1 MDELPGRRGTL
12 IIAGLL
18 LGATVIVGSLFL
30 GGHSSTI
37 LSKVGASVGGQNVG
51 TAVDMTAG
59 GQDTT
64 GDGSTG
70 SGAAA
75 GGSGTG
81 GHVADAG
88 TVVPTLLIIRTGELS
103 LQVQD
108 LAAAVRDGDATV
120 SRAGGY
126 VSGSTQSGVGGDAT
140 AQTTYRIPSAAWQPT
155 LAALHGLA
163 STVVSE
169 SIKTDEVTGQVVD
182 LTARIANL
190 RATEAALQAI
200 MAKAAKISDVL
211 DVQAQ
216 LTTTRGEIERL
227 VGDKANLVDQ
237 ASYGSLAVTYRL
249 PIVPAPTA
257 TPAPPKGWDPADDV
271 SAASDKL
278 VGIGQTTT
286 SIGIWLAIVGLPLL
300 IGAVILSLI
309 GWQLYRLAGWVL
321 RRREA
326 ALPEA

>member
-1 MDELPGRRGTL
+1 MNELSGRRGTL

-18 LGATVIVGSLFL
+18 LGATFIVGSTLL
-30 GGHSSTI
+30 GGQVSTV
-37 LSKVGASVGGQNVG
+37 LSKVGASVGGGTVG
-51 TAVDMTAG
+51 SGVDTTG
-59 GQDTT
+59 SGQDTT
-64 GDGSTG
+64 GGGPAT
-70 SGAAA
+70 SGP
-75 GGSGTG
+75 GTG
-81 GHVADAG
+81 GQVADAG
-88 TVVPTLLIIRTGELS
+88 ATVPTLLIIRTGELT

-108 LAAAVRDGDATV
+108 LGAAVRDGDAAVT
-120 SRAGGY
+120 RAGGY
-126 VSGSTQSGVGGDAT
+126 INGSTQSGVGADEA
-140 AQTTYRIPSAAWQPT
+140 AQATYRIPSAAWQST

-182 LTARIANL
+182 LTAHIANL

-227 VGDKANLVDQ
+227 VGNKAHLVDQ

-249 PIVPAPTA
+249 PVVPAPKA
-257 TPAPPKGWDPADDV
+257 TLVPPKGWDPADDV
-271 SAASDKL
+271 SAASGKL
-278 VGIGQTTT
+278 VGIGQATT
-286 SIGIWLAIVGLPLL
+286 SIGIWLAIVGLPIVIASAILL
-300 IGAVILSLI
+300 FGA
-309 GWQLYRLAGWVL
+309 WQIYRLARWLV
-321 RRREA
+321 RRRET

>member
-1 MDELPGRRGTL
+1 MDAFPTRRGTL
-12 IIAGLL
+12 IVAGLL
-18 LGATVIVGSLFL
+18 VVGTILAATIL
-30 GGHSSTI
+30 GGGHVSTI

-51 TAVDMTAG
+51 SGVDSATS

-64 GDGSTG
+64 GGPSATSG
-70 SGAAA
+70 SGA
-75 GGSGTG
+75 SGQ
-81 GHVADAG
+81 VADAAA
-88 TVVPTLLIIRTGELS
+88 TVPSLLIVRTGELT

-108 LAAAVRDGDATV
+108 LAAAVRGGDATV
-120 SRAGGY
+120 TRAGGY
-126 VSGSTQSGVGGDAT
+126 ISDSTQSGVGGDAT
-140 AQTTYRIPSAAWQPT
+140 ARTTYRIPSAAWPST

-200 MAKAAKISDVL
+200 MARAAKISDVL
-211 DVQAQ
+211 DVQSQ

-227 VGDKANLVDQ
+227 VADKAHLVDQ

-249 PIVPAPTA
+249 PVVAPPKATSVPA
-257 TPAPPKGWDPADDV
+257 KGWDPADDV

-278 VGIGQTTT
+278 VRIGQTST
-286 SIGIWLAIVGLPLL
+286 SIGIWLAIVGLPIV
-300 IGAVILSLI
+300 IGAAILLF
-309 GWQLYRLAGWVL
+309 GAWQTYRLGRWLV